1 MGFLMIYSRLN
12 IIILLLFM
20 LISACGTL
28 RIRDFPEQLSSDED
42 PLITS
47 KNSFTRNTI
56 GREELSPPL
65 SEVWTEDYTSLP
77 NNGFTAVDNWLLFGT
92 YNGYLAV
99 ADIDDG
105 DLKGKRNLGDACA
118 TPPTI
123 HDKVL
128 YQSFE
133 TGSYGLIAYNISGGY
148 ILWRLDD
155 HFSRSS
161 PIIVNNNVL
170 FQTVNGEV
178 LCLDIEEGEEVWRI
192 SLQTSLRNSAAY
204 HDGKLIIATLEG
216 KILALDHNSGD
227 VIWEVDIRS
236 PIMADPVIEG
246 DAVYIL
252 SHKGSLFVYDLS
264 SGAERHKQNFG
275 IHAYHGPTID
285 SEKLYLPLGDGSLLS
300 LSKTDFKQNWIFEG
314 DGPAAGSALITDSYA
329 YLTTLA
335 GILYILDK
343 NNGALLQTIELSG
356 RARSTPIIKKGKLII
371 SVENKQV
378 NAYAKE

>member
-1 MGFLMIYSRLN
+1 MVLN
-12 IIILLLFM
+12 RAYISVILIT
-20 LISACGTL
+20 LIFSACGTL
-28 RIRDFPEQLSSDED
+28 RIRDFPEQLLSDND
-42 PLITS
+42 PLIAS
-47 KNSFTRNTI
+47 KNSFTRNTV
-56 GREELSPPL
+56 GREELVPPL
-65 SEVWTEDYTSLP
+65 IEDWTEDYTSLP

-105 DLKGKRNLGDACA
+105 DLKGKRNLGDACS
-118 TPPTI
+118 TPPTV

-148 ILWRLDD
+148 ILWRLED

-161 PIIVNNNVL
+161 PIIVDNTVL
-170 FQTVNGEV
+170 FQTVRGEV
-178 LCLDIEEGEEVWRI
+178 LCLDIEEGEEIWRI
-192 SLQTSLRNSAAY
+192 SLQTNLRNSAAFK
-204 HDGKLIIATLEG
+204 DGKLIITTLEG
-216 KILALDHNSGD
+216 KILALNHTSGE
-227 VIWEVDIRS
+227 VLWEVDIQT

-246 DAVYIL
+246 DAIYIVT
-252 SHKGSLFVYDLS
+252 HTGILFVYELS
-264 SGAERHKQNFG
+264 NGSERYTQELG
-275 IHAYHGPTID
+275 VRAYHGPTID
-285 SEKLYLPLGDGSLLS
+285 NESIYLAMGNGSLIALNKS
-300 LSKTDFKQNWIFEG
+300 SYKQNWEFDG
-314 DGPAAGSALITDSYA
+314 DGPAAGSVLITDTYA

-343 NNGALLQTIELSG
+343 NNGTLLQTITLSG